1 VPVRT
6 RRGAL
11 MHIWKVLDPLLA
23 KTIENGATPAEAIVA
38 AEEVEKI
45 MAKYGIDMNAITERK
60 KWKIRKA
67 NKRTKR
73 LWHGKAK
80 AASPVRRID
89 PTTGEVMPKAT
100 ANRSDDHTKQIN
112 NK

>member
-1 VPVRT
+1 
-6 RRGAL
+6 
-11 MHIWKVLDPLLA
+11 MDIWKVLDPLLA

-45 MAKYGIDMNAITERK
+45 MAKYGIDMKAIIERK
-60 KWKIRKA
+60 KWKIRNA

-73 LWHGKAK
+73 LWRGKAK

-89 PTTGEVMPKAT
+89 PKTGEVIQTAT
-100 ANRSDDHTKQIN
+100 ANRTDVHQ
-112 NK
+112 